1 MTTRLVSLVMTL
13 LLVIPAPSL
22 AGMRLAVRGQD
33 PQTIARY
40 LQQLPVGAEVE
51 VRLADRT
58 KFRGFLIAAE
68 EGTLAVMPKTRVPV
82 AQRRLPFDAIEFVE
96 LRSGRGGIG
105 PGAAVGIGVAVG
117 AATFFALVLVA
128 FAVAD

>member
-1 MTTRLVSLVMTL
+1 MIL
-13 LLVIPAPSL
+13 LLLMPAPSL

-58 KFRGFLIAAE
+58 TFRGFLIAAE
-68 EGTLAVMPKTRVPV
+68 EGTLVVMPKTRVPV
-82 AQRRLPFDAIEFVE
+82 PQRRLPFDAIEFVE

-117 AATFFALVLVA
+117 AAAFFALVLVA
-128 FAVAD
+128 VAAAD